1 MPENYESQLR
11 AYDLIEGNSILLLFL
26 GHGNSIRA
34 AYELTFLQSNNL
46 ASVVNRS
53 AS

>member
-11 AYDLIEGNSILLLFL
+11 AYDLIEGNSI
-26 GHGNSIRA
+26 RA
-34 AYELTFLQSNNL
+34 ADELTFLQSNNL
-46 ASVVNRS
+46 ASVVNGS